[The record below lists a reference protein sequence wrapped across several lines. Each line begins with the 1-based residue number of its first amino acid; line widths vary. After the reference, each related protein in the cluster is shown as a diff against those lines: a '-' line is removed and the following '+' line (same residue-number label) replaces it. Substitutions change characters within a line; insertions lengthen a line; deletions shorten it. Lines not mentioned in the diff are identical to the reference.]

1 MSKEIRESAEQVL
14 ARIEEKRARA
24 VKKGKRE
31 IILICL
37 IDILAAAAAIPF
49 SLSSST
55 DIALLIIE
63 IILAA
68 TLYFGVSAIRYV
80 YAVVFGL
87 LSLNIIH
94 PLLVVLLDNEPSFY
108 MAFIALLLIFRL
120 VYLVASSVTLF
131 SSKNITEY
139 LYDKN
144 NG

>member
-1 MSKEIRESAEQVL
+1 MSRERRESAEEVL
-14 ARIEEKRARA
+14 QRIEQKRQLAC
-24 VKKGKRE
+24 KKGKRE

-49 SLSSST
+49 SLSSGTS
-55 DIALLIIE
+55 IAFLIIE

-80 YAVVFGL
+80 YAAVFGL

-94 PLLVVLLDNEPSFY
+94 PLLVVLLDNEPSVY
-108 MAFIALLLIFRL
+108 MAVIALLLIFRL
-120 VYLVASSVTLF
+120 VYLVSSSVILF
-131 SSKNITEY
+131 GSKNITEY
-139 LYDKN
+139 LYEKN